1 MNTVLFCLFT
11 RRPAPFSI
19 KWNVISASTS
29 PAKKSILNSS
39 NVLVATAT
47 SVHSFLNAEGLPIPV
62 KNIFQRLTRS
72 CAKKTRLSKAGLFD

>member
-39 NVLVATAT
+39 NALAATAT
-47 SVHSFLNAEGLPIPV
+47 SVHFFLNAEGLPIPV
-62 KNIFQRLTRS
+62 KKYFPALDAILRQ
-72 CAKKTRLSKAGLFD
+72 KDPPQ

>member
-29 PAKKSILNSS
+29 PAKKSILNLS
-39 NVLVATAT
+39 NVLAATAT
-47 SVHSFLNAEGLPIPV
+47 SVHCFLNAEGLPIPV
-62 KNIFQRLTRS
+62 KKYFPTLDAILRQ
-72 CAKKTRLSKAGLFD
+72 KTRLSKAGLFD